1 MAKKTGPIL
10 IAIAVLFLC
19 GGVVFGLAEEQFEW
33 QGSIASGQ
41 TVEIKG
47 VNGGIEASSTSGGEV
62 RVIAVKKGKKS
73 DPGEVEIQV
82 VPHEDGLTICAVY
95 PSSGAP
101 NECRPG
107 KGGRMSVKKNDVQVK
122 FTVLVPANVNFVG
135 RTVNGSISTD
145 DLTADVQAYTV
156 NGDIDVSCDGSAL
169 AETVNGSIEAELYS
183 GIADDLSFE
192 TVNGS
197 ISVRLPSGVE
207 ADVEASTVNGSLETD
222 FPLTVKGKW
231 GPKKIKGTLGAGG
244 PELSLTTVNGNIK
257 LLESAQ

>member
-1 MAKKTGPIL
+1 MIERTGPIL
-10 IAIAVLFLC
+10 IAIAVLLLC
-19 GGVVFGLAEEQFEW
+19 GGAVFGLAEEQFKW
-33 QGSIASGQ
+33 QGAIASGQ

-47 VNGGIEASSTSGGEV
+47 VNGRIEASSTSGSEV
-62 RVIAVKKGKKS
+62 QVIAVKKGKKN
-73 DPGEVEIQV
+73 DPSEVEIQV

-95 PSSGAP
+95 PSSGRP
-101 NECRPG
+101 NECLPG
-107 KGGRMSVKKNDVQVK
+107 KGGHMSVKKNDVQVE

-135 RTVNGSISTD
+135 RTVNGSVSTA

-169 AETVNGSIEAELYS
+169 AETVNGNIEAELYS

-197 ISVRLPSGVE
+197 IAVRLPSGVE
-207 ADVEASTVNGSLETD
+207 AYVEAATVNGSLETD
-222 FPLTVKGKW
+222 FPLTVTGKW

-244 PELSLTTVNGNIK
+244 PELSLKTVNGNIR